1 MHSVRDFLALFINVI
16 FLEALIGGY
25 LLDFNGLA
33 KVMSA
38 LAGEL
43 INSVLAIAGLVW
55 LSQINLNM
63 MVTFG
68 NFAK

>member
-1 MHSVRDFLALFINVI
+1 MHNVRDFLALFINVI
-16 FLEALIGGY
+16 FFEALIGGY
-25 LLDFNGLA
+25 LSDFNGLA